1 MGRLI
6 DADSMVK
13 RLQEW
18 NRNDDMDKA
27 LYNFAFN
34 RIMEQPTAFN
44 VEAVVEEIHEYFGKI
59 ICVAKE
65 PPENLLANEG
75 ASLLIC
81 GKSAAGANIIPFGA
95 ESYTEDLEFMEL

>member
-1 MGRLI
+1 MIKFAGE
-6 DADSMVK
+6 K
-13 RLQEW
+13 PE
-18 NRNDDMDKA
+18 DD
-27 LYNFAFN
+27 FEGIF
-34 RIMEQPTAFN
+34 E
-44 VEAVVEEIHEYFGKI
+44 HFGKI